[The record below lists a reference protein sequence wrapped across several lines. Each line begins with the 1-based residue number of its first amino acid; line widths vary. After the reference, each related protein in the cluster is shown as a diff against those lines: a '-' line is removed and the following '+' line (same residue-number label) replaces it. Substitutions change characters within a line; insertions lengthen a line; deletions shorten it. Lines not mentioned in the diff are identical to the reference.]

1 MASISWPSLRTY
13 SGEHLQRVALPI
25 GGIGTGTVS
34 LGGRGNLCDW
44 EIMNRPAKGFVPG
57 PRFSGAPFLC
67 LRAQP
72 AGGEAVTRLLE
83 GPVPAHEIQGASGAV
98 AANHGWPRFKE
109 ARFDTAYPLGQ
120 VHLQDPEVPVQV
132 RLEAFNPFIPVDVE
146 SSSLPM
152 AVVRCVLS
160 NPGKVKVR
168 ASVCLSVPNFVGHDG
183 AEGEAKDNRN
193 RRRQIKGGKSQLAQ
207 GILMD
212 SSGVDSTA
220 PQWGSMA
227 LATTAR
233 KVTSRLAWKQAGWG
247 TSVLDFWDDFHA
259 DGRLEDRRP
268 EGEPMPIA
276 SLAAEASVPAGGERA
291 ITFVIA
297 WHFPN
302 RLTWTPCGDEE
313 GCDAGEDHIGNE
325 YTQRFSDAWD
335 VVCKTLPRLKDLE
348 RRTVQFVDAFCSTDL
363 PAVIKEAALFNLST
377 LRTQTCFRTPDG
389 HLYGFEGYND
399 QSGCCL
405 GSCTHVWNYEQSLAF
420 LFGDLARGMREVE
433 FEHATDEA
441 GLMSFRVYL
450 PLTRAQKFGKGAA
463 DGQMGCIVKIYREWQ
478 LCGDDEWLRRLWP
491 GVRRALE
498 FCWIPGGWDADQ
510 DGVMEGCQ
518 HNTMDVEYYGPN
530 PQMGAWYLAAL
541 RAAQEMASRLGDAP
555 FAARCGDL
563 FAQGSAWLD
572 EHLFNGEYYEHEVRP
587 PRREADVAPAL
598 RLGAGAA
605 DVTDPDYQLAAG
617 CLVDQL
623 IGQLLAHVCDLG
635 YLLKPRHVRR
645 TLRSISKHNGRRSLQ
660 GHFNVLR
667 SYALGD
673 EAALLMASYPAERPV
688 NPFPYFTEVMTGFEY
703 TAAIGMLFEGQEP
716 AGLRHIAD
724 IRDRYDGRK
733 RNPFDE
739 AECGHH
745 YARAM
750 IAWAAHLAWTGFH
763 YSATDQRLR
772 LAARPGRWFVSTGNA
787 WGTATL
793 RPRGKKMELV
803 LQVMGGRL
811 PVRKL
816 ALQDWGAATLPKA
829 RVLKAGASVTVL
841 VPKD

>member
-1 MASISWPSLRTY
+1 MAKINWPSFRSYT
-13 SGEHLQRVALPI
+13 GEHLQRIALPL

-34 LGGRGNLCDW
+34 LGGRGNLTDW

-72 AGGEAVTRLLE
+72 IGGAAVTRLLE
-83 GPVPAHEIQGASGAV
+83 GPVPASEIQGDFGSVAS
-98 AANHGWPRFKE
+98 NHGWPRFRE

-120 VHLQDPEVPVQV
+120 VHLHDPSVPLRA
-132 RLEAFNPFIPVDVE
+132 RLEAFNPFVPADVE
-146 SSSLPM
+146 SSSWPL

-160 NPGKVKVR
+160 NPGPIAVR

-183 AEGEAKDNRN
+183 SEGECAGNRN
-193 RRRQIKGGKSQLAQ
+193 RRRSTKNVQ

-212 SSGVDSTA
+212 STGVDDTA
-220 PQWGSMA
+220 SQWGSLA
-227 LATTAR
+227 LATTAQAT
-233 KVTSRLAWKQAGWG
+233 TSRLAWKQAGWG
-247 TSVLDFWDDFHA
+247 TSVLDFWDDFHG
-259 DGRLEDRRP
+259 DGRLENRQAGD
-268 EGEPMPIA
+268 EKMPIA
-276 SLAAEASVPAGGERA
+276 SLAATASVPAGAERS
-291 ITFVIA
+291 ITFLLA

-302 RLTWTPCGDEE
+302 RPTWTPCGEAD
-313 GCDAGEDHIGNE
+313 GCDAADDLIGNQ

-335 VVCKTLPRLKDLE
+335 VIRCVTPKLKELE
-348 RRTVQFVDAFCSTDL
+348 RRTVEFVDAFCSSDL
-363 PAVIKEAALFNLST
+363 PDVVKEAALFNLST

-389 HLYGFEGYND
+389 YLYGFEGYLD
-399 QSGCCL
+399 RSGCCL

-420 LFGDLARGMREVE
+420 LFGDLARGMREIE
-433 FEHATDEA
+433 FEHATAED
-441 GLMSFRVYL
+441 GLMSFRVHL
-450 PLTRAQKFGKGAA
+450 PLDRAQQFGKGAA
-463 DGQMGCIVKIYREWQ
+463 DGQMGCIVKVYREWQ

-491 GVRRALE
+491 HVRRALE

-530 PQMGAWYLAAL
+530 PQMGTWYLAAL
-541 RAAQEMASRLGDAP
+541 RASQQMALQVGEAE
-555 FAARCGDL
+555 FAERCGSL
-563 FAQGSAWLD
+563 YESGRAWMD
-572 EHLFNGEYYEHEVRP
+572 EYLFNGEYYEHEVRP
-587 PRREADVAPAL
+587 PKSEDDIAPAL

-605 DVTDPDYQLAAG
+605 NVKKPDYQLASG

-635 YLLKPRHVRR
+635 HLLKPANIKR
-645 TLRSISKHNGRRSLQ
+645 TLRSISKYNGQASLQ

-673 EAALLMASYPAERPV
+673 EAALLMASYPKQRPE

-703 TAAIGMLFEGQEP
+703 TAAIGMLYEGQET
-716 AGLRHIAD
+716 AGLRHMTD

-763 YSATDQRLR
+763 YYASEQRLR
-772 LAARPGRWFVSTGNA
+772 LAARPGQWFVSTGDA
-787 WGTATL
+787 WGTAIL
-793 RPRGKKMELV
+793 RRRGGAMELCLHV
-803 LQVMGGRL
+803 LGGAIS
-811 PVRKL
+811 VREVV
-816 ALQDWGAATLPKA
+816 LQDWGQIRLPRT
-829 RVLKAGASVTVL
+829 RVLRGGSKATWRITGE
-841 VPKD
+841 D

>member
-1 MASISWPSLRTY
+1 MTAKSWPVLRSY
-13 SGEHLQRVALPI
+13 EGEHLQRIALPL

-34 LGGRGNLCDW
+34 LGGRGNLTDW
-44 EIMNRPAKGFVPG
+44 EVMNRPAKGFVPG

-72 AGGEAVTRLLE
+72 AGGDAVTRLLE
-83 GPVPAHEIQGASGAV
+83 GPVPAQEIQGDFGSV
-98 AANHGWPRFKE
+98 APNHGMPRFGH

-120 VHLQDPEVPVQV
+120 VHLRDPDVPLRV
-132 RLEAFNPFIPVDVE
+132 RLEAFNPFVPADVE
-146 SSSLPM
+146 SSSLPV
-152 AVVRCVLS
+152 AVVRCVLE
-160 NPGKVKVR
+160 NPGTRAVR

-183 AEGEAKDNRN
+183 TDGECVKNRN
-193 RRRQIKGGKSQLAQ
+193 RRRKAGGTQ

-212 SSGVDSTA
+212 STGVDKSS
-220 PQWGSMA
+220 PQWGSLA
-227 LATTAR
+227 LATTA
-233 KVTSRLAWKQAGWG
+233 KSTTSRLAWKQAGWG
-247 TSVLDFWDDFHA
+247 TSVLDFWDDFHG
-259 DGRLEDRRP
+259 DGRLNDRKA
-268 EGEPMPIA
+268 GNEPMPIA
-276 SLAAEASVPAGGERA
+276 SLAAETRVPAGGRRS
-291 ITFVIA
+291 ITFLLA

-302 RLTWTPCGDEE
+302 RVSWTPCGEDED
-313 GCDAGEDHIGNE
+313 GCQASDDLIGNE
-325 YTQRFSDAWD
+325 YTERFANAWD
-335 VVCKTLPRLKDLE
+335 VARRTLPQLADLE
-348 RRTVQFVDAFCSTDL
+348 RRTVQFVDAFCGSDL
-363 PAVIKEAALFNLST
+363 PPVVKEAALFNLST

-389 HLYGFEGYND
+389 YLYGFEGYLD
-399 QSGCCL
+399 HSGCCL

-433 FEHATDEA
+433 FEHATGDD
-441 GLMSFRVYL
+441 GLMSFRVHL
-450 PLTRAQKFGKGAA
+450 PLSRAQQFGKGAA
-463 DGQMGCIVKIYREWQ
+463 DGQMGCIVKVYREWQ
-478 LCGDDEWLRRLWP
+478 LCGDDKWLRRLWP
-491 GVRRALE
+491 HVRRALE

-518 HNTMDVEYYGPN
+518 HNTMDVEYFGPN

-541 RAAQEMASRLGDAP
+541 RAAEQM
-555 FAARCGDL
+555 ARCLGEDE
-563 FAQGSAWLD
+563 FASHCGTLYERGREWID

-587 PRREADVAPAL
+587 PRRAADVAPAL

-605 DVTDPDYQLAAG
+605 DVRNPDYQLASG

-635 YLLKPRHVRR
+635 YLLDRRHVRKA
-645 TLRSISKHNGRRSLQ
+645 LRSISKHNGRSTLQ

-673 EAALLMASYPAERPV
+673 EAALLMASYPDQRPD

-703 TAAIGMLFEGQEP
+703 TAAIGMLYEGQEA

-750 IAWAAHLAWTGFH
+750 IAWSAHLAWTGFH
-763 YSATDQRLR
+763 YHAIQRRLR
-772 LAARPGRWFVSTGNA
+772 MAARPGRWFVSTGHA
-787 WGTATL
+787 WGSAQLQRRGASMEWTL
-793 RPRGKKMELV
+793 KILGGELEVRDLV
-803 LQVMGGRL
+803 LKKWGEVRL
-811 PVRKL
+811 PRI
-816 ALQDWGAATLPKA
+816 
-829 RVLKAGASVTVL
+829 RRLKAGSSLTIRVPQAS
-841 VPKD
+841 